1 MTTPSLGSWRYGAL
15 VGALTLSVLMWG
27 CGDSPTGTDGND
39 SEPASIAVTPEAPT
53 LVSLGDTASLSATV
67 RNASGGTVS
76 TSVTWTSS
84 ATGVATVDG
93 EGRVVAVAN
102 GTATITASAGGVSGS
117 ASVTVRQEV
126 DSLAASGDA
135 QSADAG
141 SALDSAVV
149 VTALDARGNPVAGAT
164 VSFAVLSGGGSVDPA
179 GGTTDEAGAAATT
192 WTLGNAAGVQELE
205 AVAAAGVASAA
216 DSLVVGATALAL
228 EPVAVAAYAGDA
240 QTEIPGQPVPSPLQ
254 VRVVDALGNGVPDI
268 VVSFEVAGGAGDAA
282 LDSVEVSTGLDGVA
296 GVRLT
301 LGSALGGYTVTASA
315 AVVDSLNPGPQI
327 LDGSPVTLGAEAVAF
342 ELSPP
347 DSVVVGDTVVLAG
360 AGFHPDPASNVV
372 TLGGVSVAVLD
383 GTQSSL
389 TLEIPDFG
397 CTPQAVRTLSVS
409 RPGGGGDAPLGVT
422 PTGAL
427 ALPVGGKAVLSDPSD
442 FCLQLLSGSDHEYLV
457 GLTATRWFDAST
469 TFALTGVDA
478 AGLAPGPLQTGTTV
492 QGAGLRVHDA
502 ESAGTGPGA
511 APARAG
517 ASAGEVEYALRWQEA
532 ALLEATGPTAA
543 PPAPAPVAEG
553 DALELRVPD
562 LRGDACTEYLPV
574 GVEVV
579 YANGRLAVATSATLP
594 EPGTLAHATL
604 IAALDDLLSTYGT
617 TGIDI
622 AASYLGVPQAWDGT
636 SQILVVLV
644 PEVGLMGVPAFASA
658 VDQLPRTTCASSDE
672 DRIVYMA
679 IPEAASVT
687 DFQAVLADAPPELT
701 HHIAHILQW
710 SRRLPEGGNLLPSFL
725 AEGQA
730 EAAVERVGLGLTGL
744 WGSDEMTTS
753 ILTVP
758 GVDLWIPERFDRLSY
773 FQGWDGAGGAVAG
786 APEGCSLFGFRG
798 ACEAEAAP
806 GAAWSFL
813 RYLGDRFADALGGE
827 DVLQSALIDA
837 DPSGDPLAELEAMV
851 GVAFPALMV
860 DWAAALQLDGAL
872 TPAQAPELQIPGWA
886 LESWL
891 AADGRVRHT
900 PPQHPLAD
908 FVRTG
913 SVIGGGTAYT
923 TLTTAGAHGPLAVQA
938 TDGAGG
944 VLSGLL
950 GPRLWVVR
958 VR

>member
-1 MTTPSLGSWRYGAL
+1 
-15 VGALTLSVLMWG
+15 
-27 CGDSPTGTDGND
+27 
-39 SEPASIAVTPEAPT
+39 
-53 LVSLGDTASLSATV
+53 
-67 RNASGGTVS
+67 
-76 TSVTWTSS
+76 
-84 ATGVATVDG
+84 
-93 EGRVVAVAN
+93 
-102 GTATITASAGGVSGS
+102 
-117 ASVTVRQEV
+117 
-126 DSLAASGDA
+126 
-135 QSADAG
+135 
-141 SALDSAVV
+141 
-149 VTALDARGNPVAGAT
+149 
-164 VSFAVLSGGGSVDPA
+164 
-179 GGTTDEAGAAATT
+179 GTTDGTGAATT
-192 WTLGNAAGVQELE
+192 AWTLGNAAGVQELE
-205 AVAAAGVASAA
+205 AVVGAGSAA

-228 EPVAVAAYAGDA
+228 EPVAMAAYAGDA
-240 QTEIPGQPVPSPLQ
+240 QTEIPGQPVPSPMQ
-254 VRVVDALGNGVPDI
+254 VRVLDALGNGVPDV
-268 VVSFEVAGGAGDAA
+268 VVSFEVAGGADDAA
-282 LDSVEVSTGLDGVA
+282 LDSVEVSTDLDGVA
-296 GVRLT
+296 GVHLT

-315 AVVDSLNPGPQI
+315 AVVDSLNPEPQV

-372 TLGGVSVAVLD
+372 TLGGAAVTVLE

-409 RPGGGGDAPLGVT
+409 RPGGGGDVPLGVT

-427 ALPVGGKAVLSDPSD
+427 ALPVGGKAVLADPTD
-442 FCLQLLSGSDHEYLV
+442 FCLQLLPGSDQEYLV
-457 GLTATRWFDAST
+457 GLTASRWFDAST

-478 AGLAPGPLQTGTTV
+478 AGPAPAPMRAASTL
-492 QGAGLRVHDA
+492 QGAGLQVHEA
-502 ESAGTGPGA
+502 ESSG
-511 APARAG
+511 
-517 ASAGEVEYALRWQEA
+517 EYALRSQEA
-532 ALLEATGPTAA
+532 ALFASLGPSTA

-553 DALELRVPD
+553 DALALRVPD
-562 LRGDACTEYLPV
+562 LRGDACTEHLPV
-574 GVEVV
+574 SVEVV
-579 YANGRLAVATSATLP
+579 YATGRLAVATSATLP

-604 IAALDDLLSTYGT
+604 ITALDDLLSTYGT

-622 AASYLGVPQAWDGT
+622 AATYLGVPQDWDGT

-658 VDQLPRTTCASSDE
+658 VDQLPRATCASSDE

-687 DFQAVLADAPPELT
+687 DFQAVLADAPPQLT
-701 HHIAHILQW
+701 HHIAHIMQW
-710 SRRLPEGGNLLPSFL
+710 ARRLPDGGNLLPSFL

-730 EAAVERVGLGLTGL
+730 EAAVERVGLALTGL
-744 WGSDEMTTS
+744 WGQEEMTTS
-753 ILTVP
+753 VLATP

-773 FQGWDGAGGAVAG
+773 FQGWNGAGGTVAG

-813 RYLGDRFADALGGE
+813 RYLGDRFGDALGGE
-827 DVLQSALIDA
+827 DALQSALIDV
-837 DPSGDPLAELEAMV
+837 DPAGDPVAELEAIV
-851 GVAFPALMV
+851 GVEFPALMV

-872 TPAQAPELQIPGWA
+872 TPAQAPELQIPSWA

-891 AADGRVRHT
+891 TAGGRVRHT

-938 TDGAGG
+938 ADGVGG
-944 VLSGLL
+944 VLSALL
-950 GPRLWVVR
+950 APRFWVVR

>member
-1 MTTPSLGSWRYGAL
+1 MTTSSRKLRVRRAL
-15 VGALTLSVLMWG
+15 LPALTLSVLVWG
-27 CGDSPTGTDGND
+27 CSDSPTGTDGTD
-39 SEPASIAVTPEAPT
+39 TGPASVAVAPGAAT
-53 LVSLGDTASLSATV
+53 LLSLGDTAALSATV
-67 RNASGGTVS
+67 RNASGGTLA

-84 ATGVATVDG
+84 AAAVATVDG

-102 GTATITASAGGVSGS
+102 GTATITANAGS
-117 ASVTVRQEV
+117 ASGTATVTVEQAV
-126 DSLAASGDA
+126 DSMAASGDA
-135 QSADAG
+135 QSAEAG

-149 VTALDARGNPVAGAT
+149 VRAFDARGNPVAGAA

-179 GGTTDEAGAAATT
+179 DGTTDATGAAATA

-205 AVAAAGVASAA
+205 AVVGAGSAAA
-216 DSLVVGATALAL
+216 DSVLVGATALAL
-228 EPVAVAAYAGDA
+228 EPVAVAAHAGDA
-240 QTEIPGQPVPSPLQ
+240 QTEIPGQPVPSPME

-268 VVSFEVAGGAGDAA
+268 VVTFEVAGGTGDAA
-282 LDSVEVSTGLDGVA
+282 LDSVEVSTDLDGVA

-315 AVVDSLNPGPQI
+315 AVVDSLNPEPQV

-342 ELSPP
+342 RLTPP

-360 AGFHPDPASNVV
+360 AGFHPDAASNVV
-372 TLGGVSVAVLD
+372 TLGGAAVTVLE

-409 RPGGGGDAPLGVT
+409 RPGGGGDVPLGVT

-427 ALPVGGKAVLSDPSD
+427 ALPVGGKAVLSDPGD
-442 FCLQLLSGSDHEYLV
+442 FCLQLLPGSDQEYLV
-457 GLTATRWFDAST
+457 GLTASRWFDAST

-478 AGLAPGPLQTGTTV
+478 AGLESAPMRAAPTLQGPE
-492 QGAGLRVHDA
+492 LRVHEA
-502 ESAGTGPGA
+502 ESSGVGALTAGPGA
-511 APARAG
+511 SPR
-517 ASAGEVEYALRWQEA
+517 EVEYALRSQEA
-532 ALLEATGPTAA
+532 ALFESLGPSTA

-553 DALELRVPD
+553 DALTLRVPD
-562 LRGDACTEYLPV
+562 LRGDTCTEYLPV
-574 GVEVV
+574 SVEVV
-579 YANGRLAVATSATLP
+579 YATGRLAVATSATLP
-594 EPGTLAHATL
+594 TPGTLAHATL
-604 IAALDDLLSTYGT
+604 ITALDNLLSTYGT

-622 AASYLGVPQAWDGT
+622 AATYLGVPQGWDGT

-644 PEVGLMGVPAFASA
+644 PEIGLMGVPAFASA
-658 VDQLPRTTCASSDE
+658 ADQLPRTTCASSDE

-687 DFQAVLADAPPELT
+687 DFQNVLADAPPELT

-730 EAAVERVGLGLTGL
+730 EAAVERVGLALTGL
-744 WGSDEMTTS
+744 WGQEEMTTS
-753 ILTVP
+753 VQALP

-773 FQGWDGAGGAVAG
+773 FQGWNGAGGTVAG

-813 RYLGDRFADALGGE
+813 RYLGDRFGDALGGE
-827 DVLQSALIDA
+827 DALQSALIDV
-837 DPSGDPLAELEAMV
+837 DPAGDPVAELETIL
-851 GVAFPALMV
+851 GVSFPALLV

-872 TPAQAPELQIPGWA
+872 TPAQAPELQIPSWA

-891 AADGRVRHT
+891 TAGGRVRHT
-900 PPQHPLAD
+900 PPQHPLAG

-944 VLSGLL
+944 SLSPLL
-950 GPRLWVVR
+950 APRFWVVR

>member
-1 MTTPSLGSWRYGAL
+1 M
-15 VGALTLSVLMWG
+15 
-27 CGDSPTGTDGND
+27 
-39 SEPASIAVTPEAPT
+39 E
-53 LVSLGDTASLSATV
+53 
-67 RNASGGTVS
+67 
-76 TSVTWTSS
+76 
-84 ATGVATVDG
+84 
-93 EGRVVAVAN
+93 
-102 GTATITASAGGVSGS
+102 
-117 ASVTVRQEV
+117 
-126 DSLAASGDA
+126 
-135 QSADAG
+135 
-141 SALDSAVV
+141 
-149 VTALDARGNPVAGAT
+149 
-164 VSFAVLSGGGSVDPA
+164 
-179 GGTTDEAGAAATT
+179 
-192 WTLGNAAGVQELE
+192 
-205 AVAAAGVASAA
+205 
-216 DSLVVGATALAL
+216 
-228 EPVAVAAYAGDA
+228 
-240 QTEIPGQPVPSPLQ
+240 

-268 VVSFEVAGGAGDAA
+268 VVTFEVAGGTGDAA
-282 LDSVEVSTGLDGVA
+282 LDSVEVSTDLDGVA
-296 GVRLT
+296 DVRLT

-315 AVVDSLNPGPQI
+315 AVVDSLSPEPRV

-342 ELSPP
+342 QLSPP

-360 AGFHPDPASNVV
+360 VGFHPDPASNVV
-372 TLGGVSVAVLD
+372 TLGGAAVSVLE

-409 RPGGGGDAPLGVT
+409 RPGGGGDVPLGVT

-427 ALPVGGKAVLSDPSD
+427 TLPVGGRAVLADPAD
-442 FCLQLLSGSDHEYLV
+442 FCLQLLPGSDQEYLV

-469 TFALTGVDA
+469 TFALTGMDTA
-478 AGLAPGPLQTGTTV
+478 DPAPAPLRSASTFEST
-492 QGAGLRVHDA
+492 GLRVH
-502 ESAGTGPGA
+502 ESESWSTEPGA
-511 APARAG
+511 
-517 ASAGEVEYALRWQEA
+517 SSGEVEYALRSQEA
-532 ALLEATGPTAA
+532 ELFASAGPATA

-553 DALELRVPD
+553 DALSLRVPD

-574 GVEVV
+574 SVEVV
-579 YANGRLAVATSATLP
+579 YATGRLAVATSATLP

-622 AASYLGVPQAWDGT
+622 AATYLGVPQDWDGT
-636 SQILVVLV
+636 SQILVVVV

-687 DFQAVLADAPPELT
+687 DFQDVLADAPPELT

-710 SRRLPEGGNLLPSFL
+710 THRLPDGGNLLPSFL

-730 EAAVERVGLGLTGL
+730 EAAVERVGLALTGL
-744 WGSDEMTTS
+744 WGQEEMTTS
-753 ILTVP
+753 VLTSP
-758 GVDLWIPERFDRLSY
+758 GADLWIPERFDRLSY
-773 FQGWDGAGGAVAG
+773 FQGWNGAGGTVAG

-813 RYLGDRFADALGGE
+813 RYLGDRFSDALGGE
-827 DVLQSALIDA
+827 DVLQSALIDV
-837 DPSGDPLAELEAMV
+837 DPAGDPLAELEAIL
-851 GVAFPALMV
+851 GVDFPTLMV
-860 DWAAALQLDGAL
+860 EWAAALQLDGTL
-872 TPAQAPELQIPGWA
+872 TPVQAPELQLPSWA

-891 AADGRVRHT
+891 TAGGRIRHT
-900 PPQHPLAD
+900 PPEHPLAA

-923 TLTTAGAHGPLAVQA
+923 RLTTPGAHGPLAVEA

-944 VLSGLL
+944 VLSPLL
-950 GPRLWVVR
+950 APRFWVVR